1 LSYAQFDYSGLVV
14 RPDGDGLEVS
24 FELRNT
30 GSVKGSEAPQVYVGP
45 PSSPPPSV
53 QFAFKKLAGFERVE
67 LGAGEGKRVRI
78 QVSRRELSYWS
89 TALQR
94 WILPGGRAHRIR
106 RGLLAG
112 PALAGESSHTGAAV
126 AGVGGSLPNCA
137 RCAAEPLS

>member
-1 LSYAQFDYSGLVV
+1 M
-14 RPDGDGLEVS
+14 S

-45 PSSPPPSV
+45 PSSPPPLV
-53 QFAFKKLAGFERVE
+53 QFAFRKLAGFERVE

-94 WILPGGRAHRIR
+94 WILPGGERTVYVGA
-106 RGLLAG
+106 
-112 PALAGESSHTGAAV
+112 SSQDLRLQVKAATRVPWWGAWEYPSPIAPD
-126 AGVGGSLPNCA
+126 AT
-137 RCAAEPLS
+137 LSR